1 MQQGKVFRTLDF
13 MEAATGIRK
22 IRFDT
27 ITTANILYFLP
38 YASNT
43 DYIAFGDGSSLLD
56 MKFFGAATTKHLLW
70 DASLDKFIAT
80 GAVGIELSTTSWFLL
95 PVKATESAVQGR
107 IWYDSDDNYIHFYG
121 TGATGGCENKI
132 TGCISATGV

>member
-1 MQQGKVFRTLDF
+1 MQQGKVFRSLDF

-22 IRFDT
+22 IRLDT
-27 ITTANILYFLP
+27 IALANILFFLP

-56 MKFFGAATTKHLLW
+56 VKLFGASTIKHVLW
-70 DASLDKFIAT
+70 DASLDKFLFT

-95 PVKATESAVQGR
+95 PVKATESAIQGR
-107 IWYDSDDNYIHFYG
+107 IWYDSDDHYIHFYG
-121 TGATGGCENKI
+121 NAAEVKI
-132 TGCISATGV
+132 TGCINA